1 MITILLLA
9 FVISFCFNA
18 FFVHYLFTNN
28 LEVSFGEPEKQE
40 LEILQIAIEKI
51 NGTERNPNENP
62 EIAYKAVKGLA
73 KKAID
78 EVLAH
83 RNKLK

>member
-1 MITILLLA
+1 MIALLLMGL
-9 FVISFCFNA
+9 VTSLCFNA
-18 FFVHYLFTNN
+18 FFVHYLYSNN
-28 LEVSFGEPEKQE
+28 LEVSFGDPERKE

-51 NGTERNPNENP
+51 NGIERNPTENP
-62 EIAYKAVKGLA
+62 EIAYKESKRLA
-73 KKAID
+73 KLAID